1 MKQKMVILKNKHMKT
16 LILVLLSIMSFSSWS
31 QETAAGR
38 QKHFNTFKNHLAIQ
52 GYDPVAY
59 FTEGKGVK
67 GSGNYRAEVNGII
80 YHFSTEANRDLF
92 QKNPSKYEPQYGGW
106 CAYAMGNDGDKVAI
120 NPSTFK
126 IVNGKLYL
134 FYNKGGEN
142 TRVYWNDN
150 QDEQIKTANA
160 NWKKIVG

>member
-1 MKQKMVILKNKHMKT
+1 
-16 LILVLLSIMSFSSWS
+16 
-31 QETAAGR
+31 
-38 QKHFNTFKNHLAIQ
+38 
-52 GYDPVAY
+52 
-59 FTEGKGVK
+59 
-67 GSGNYRAEVNGII
+67 
-80 YHFSTEANRDLF
+80 
-92 QKNPSKYEPQYGGW
+92 
-106 CAYAMGNDGDKVAI
+106 MGNDGDKVAI